1 MMRQN
6 VPEPDPRARMPVN
19 SPLLCAIIGRNSQPE
34 VELLSYIRSAIEAG
48 IDLIQ
53 IRERDLPP
61 RDLCLVAREAVAW
74 SRGSASRILVNGRLD
89 VALAAGADGVHLPVR
104 GLPVGQVRRQYPG
117 MLIGASVHDL
127 TELQDAERAGADFA
141 VFGPVFSPLSKPD
154 TRPPVGL
161 EKLAEAAASASVPVL
176 ALGGITE
183 ENARSCLEAG
193 AAGLAGITL
202 FQRCPNLTG
211 MVARLRQNAGDKLR

>member
-6 VPEPDPRARMPVN
+6 IPESDPNARLPA
-19 SPLLCAIIGRNSQPE
+19 SPPLLCAITDRNSQPK
-34 VELLSYIRSAIEAG
+34 VELLPYIRSAIEAG

-53 IRERDLPP
+53 IRESDLPP
-61 RDLCLVAREAVAW
+61 RNLCQVAREAVAL

-89 VALAAGADGVHLPVR
+89 VALAASADGVHLPVR

-117 MLIGASVHDL
+117 MLIGASVHNL

-141 VFGPVFSPLSKPD
+141 VFGPVFSPLSKPG

-161 EKLAEAAASASVPVL
+161 EKLAEAAAAASVPVL

-202 FQRCPNLTG
+202 FQRRRNLAEI
-211 MVARLRQNAGDKLR
+211 VARLRQNAGK